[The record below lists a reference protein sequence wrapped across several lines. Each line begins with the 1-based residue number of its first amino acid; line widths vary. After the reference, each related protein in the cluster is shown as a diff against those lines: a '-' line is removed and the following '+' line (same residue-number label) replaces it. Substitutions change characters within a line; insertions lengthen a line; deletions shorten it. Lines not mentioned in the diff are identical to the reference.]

1 MGRVAELQEQIET
14 TLRTRVPEVEVLLA
28 ERPSSGLV
36 RVTIDRPG
44 GTVDLD
50 LCERVSR
57 ELSPLRERYAL
68 EVSSPGIERPLVKP
82 EHYRRAIGSRVAVRM
97 DEPLDGRRHFTG
109 TLTDAAIDEIEMDVD
124 GERTRL
130 PLATVRRAHLV
141 ADQAGGTR

>member
-1 MGRVAELQEQIET
+1 MGRATALQQEIET

-28 ERPSSGLV
+28 ELPSPGLL

-44 GTVDLD
+44 GVDID

-82 EHYRRAIGSRVAVRM
+82 EHFQRAVGSRVAVRT
-97 DEPLDGRRHFTG
+97 EHAVDGRRQFRG
-109 TLTDAAIDEIEMDVD
+109 TLTDARDDEIEIDLD
-124 GERTRL
+124 GERAQL
-130 PLATVRRAHLV
+130 PYAAIRRANLV
-141 ADQAGGTR
+141 EDKVGGIR

>member
-1 MGRVAELQEQIET
+1 MGLQEEIET

-28 ERPSSGLV
+28 ERPSPGLV

-44 GTVDLD
+44 GAVDLD

-68 EVSSPGIERPLVKP
+68 EVSSPGVERPLVKA
-82 EHYRRAIGSRVAVRM
+82 EHYRRALGRRVTLRT
-97 DEPLDGRRHFTG
+97 EQPLDGRRRYTG
-109 TLTDAAIDEIEMDVD
+109 TLVDAGGDEIEIDLD
-124 GERTRL
+124 GERVRL
-130 PLATVRRAHLV
+130 PLAAVRRAHLV

>member
-1 MGRVAELQEQIET
+1 MGRATALQQEIET

-28 ERPSSGLV
+28 ELPSPGLL

-44 GTVDLD
+44 GVDLD

-82 EHYRRAIGSRVAVRM
+82 EHFQRAVGSRVAVRT
-97 DEPLDGRRHFTG
+97 EHAVDGRRQFRG
-109 TLTDAAIDEIEMDVD
+109 TLTDARDDEIEIDLD
-124 GERTRL
+124 GERAQL
-130 PLATVRRAHLV
+130 PYAAIRRANLV
-141 ADQAGGTR
+141 EDKVGGIR